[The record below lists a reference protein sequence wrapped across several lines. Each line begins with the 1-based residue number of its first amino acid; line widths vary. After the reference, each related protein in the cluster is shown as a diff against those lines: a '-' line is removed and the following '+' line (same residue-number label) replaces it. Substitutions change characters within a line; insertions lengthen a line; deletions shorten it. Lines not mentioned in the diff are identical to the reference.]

1 MTIDD
6 LHRAA
11 GQMLLAALCLE
22 RSTEALDPDRR
33 ADYLARAR
41 DAANAV
47 GALLPL
53 DLRAL
58 LVEYL

>member
-1 MTIDD
+1 VTADD

-11 GQMLLAALCLE
+11 GHMILAALCLE
-22 RSTEALDPDRR
+22 RTLDADPDRR
-33 ADYLARAR
+33 ADYLSRAR

-53 DLRAL
+53 DLREL
-58 LVEYL
+58 LSEYL